1 MIYEM
6 TANLFCAF
14 IGTVGY
20 SVLYNVPKRYFLS
33 CGFTGTMG
41 WLAFLLVKTEPR
53 FLQRWR
59 LFLQRWSLY

>member
-20 SVLYNVPKRYFLS
+20 SVLYNLS
-33 CGFTGTMG
+33 
-41 WLAFLLVKTEPR
+41 LIHI
-53 FLQRWR
+53 
-59 LFLQRWSLY
+59 